1 MRPHP
6 VHVPSRRGALP
17 RWVSISLMLATALA
31 LAALMLAR
39 MLAGSGPPEGVPGGA
54 RNGLL
59 FHVGDIFALGQLSD
73 FLWYGLAALT
83 VGSAAGVAFSR
94 NIIYSA
100 FSLLGTFLG
109 VAAMYVYLA
118 APFLAITQVLIY
130 IGGVLVLILF
140 AVMLTS
146 HIRDVKIS
154 NSSLGIGPGIAG
166 LLSCAVLLGYVGG
179 ATPWQALAGKPEM
192 VDQTQA
198 LGDAFLST
206 YLLPFE
212 IASVILLATLIGA
225 VVIARRD
232 EPETGKES

>member
-1 MRPHP
+1 
-6 VHVPSRRGALP
+6 VLLLLGG
-17 RWVSISLMLATALA
+17 LA
-31 LAALMLAR
+31 LAGIMLDVILVGGA
-39 MLAGSGPPEGVPGGA
+39 APEGLPASARPGLIYQLSG
-54 RNGLL
+54 
-59 FHVGDIFALGQLSD
+59 IFKLGQLSD
-73 FLWYGLAALT
+73 FLWYGLAGLT

-109 VAAMYVYLA
+109 VAAMYIYLA
-118 APFLAITQVLIY
+118 APFIAVTQILIY

-154 NSSLGIGPGIAG
+154 NSSLPPGAG
-166 LLSCAVLLGYVGG
+166 LLCLGVTLVLLTYVGA
-179 ATPWQALAGKPEM
+179 ATPWTQLAKTVM
-192 VDQTQA
+192 VDQSTD

-212 IASVILLATLIGA
+212 IASVVLLATLIGA
-225 VVIARRD
+225 VVIARD
-232 EPETGKES
+232 EKGRGVLGQAPVEPKSEEAS